1 MVHSHPQFI
10 ARLRMRLPLCNGS
23 RMARVVYTFFAIAIA
38 IIFFPYRNNHTRT
51 VNRNRLINFRC
62 E

>member
-10 ARLRMRLPLCNGS
+10 ARLRMRLPLGS
-23 RMARVVYTFFAIAIA
+23 RMGCVVYTFFAIAIA
-38 IIFFPYRNNHTRT
+38 IIYFPHRNNHTRI
-51 VNRNRLINFRC
+51 VNRNRLINLRC